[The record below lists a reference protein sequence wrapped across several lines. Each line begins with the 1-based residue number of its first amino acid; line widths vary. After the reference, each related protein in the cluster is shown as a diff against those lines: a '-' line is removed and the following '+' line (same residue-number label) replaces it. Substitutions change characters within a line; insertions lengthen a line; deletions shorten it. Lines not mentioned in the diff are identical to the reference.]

1 MVSLHAALA
10 CRWRANWLTPVEA
23 GADVINALEA
33 FLPQPLACPNSADPL
48 NGEAAAL
55 MLRDPDKYEAKIREV
70 RLRPA
75 LFRRSGGCACYAL
88 LAIRLA
94 SPSRE
99 SARRKRRR

>member
-1 MVSLHAALA
+1 M
-10 CRWRANWLTPVEA
+10 RANWLTPVEA
-23 GADVINALEA
+23 GADVINELEA

-48 NGEAAAL
+48 NGEAAVL
-55 MLRDPDKYEAKIREV
+55 MLRDLDKYEAKIREV

-75 LFRRSGGCACYAL
+75 LFRRCACYAL

-99 SARRKRRR
+99 SARRKRCRQEPPLLMAP